1 MYVYFLAPKTPEMI
15 CRVPQEL
22 IIVSLLCNIRLD
34 FSNKAAHWASQIKK
48 MTLHLMRIHKLLSD
62 HETTLHNFKAYVLVL
77 IAF

>member
-22 IIVSLLCNIRLD
+22 IIVNIRLA
-34 FSNKAAHWASQIKK
+34 FSNKAAHWASQVKK
-48 MTLHLMRIHKLLSD
+48 MTLHLMTVRIHKLLSD
-62 HETTLHNFKAYVLVL
+62 HETTLHNSKAYVLVL

>member
-22 IIVSLLCNIRLD
+22 IIVSLLCNIRLA
-34 FSNKAAHWASQIKK
+34 FSNKAAHRASQIKK
-48 MTLHLMRIHKLLSD
+48 MTLHLLSD